1 MTDEELKEY
10 EVTLHS
16 TSKENINFRKDFLK
30 NMEAMYKRQL
40 ELSKEVMKKELEK

>member
-16 TSKENINFRKDFLK
+16 SNKENINFRKDFLK
-30 NMEAMYKRQL
+30 NLEIMYKRQL
-40 ELSKEVMKKELEK
+40 ELSKEVMKKGFEK